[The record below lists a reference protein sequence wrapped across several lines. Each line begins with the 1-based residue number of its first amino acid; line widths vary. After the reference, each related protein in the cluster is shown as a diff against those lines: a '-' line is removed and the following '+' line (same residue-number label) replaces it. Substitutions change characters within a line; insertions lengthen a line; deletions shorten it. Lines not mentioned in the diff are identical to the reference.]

1 MIKIKF
7 RKTMFSKSSAKETF
21 PIKFKTRYTTK
32 KTYDKD
38 MAITTAFS
46 DNTLKRLFHYL
57 PKNKMQLLVNQI
69 YMETLLKL

>member
-1 MIKIKF
+1 
-7 RKTMFSKSSAKETF
+7 MFSKSSTKETF

-57 PKNKMQLLVNQI
+57 PKNKM
-69 YMETLLKL
+69 

>member
-7 RKTMFSKSSAKETF
+7 RKTMFSKSSTKETF
-21 PIKFKTRYTTK
+21 PIKFKTRYTT

>member
-1 MIKIKF
+1 
-7 RKTMFSKSSAKETF
+7 
-21 PIKFKTRYTTK
+21 
-32 KTYDKD
+32 

-57 PKNKMQLLVNQI
+57 PKNKMQLLGNQI